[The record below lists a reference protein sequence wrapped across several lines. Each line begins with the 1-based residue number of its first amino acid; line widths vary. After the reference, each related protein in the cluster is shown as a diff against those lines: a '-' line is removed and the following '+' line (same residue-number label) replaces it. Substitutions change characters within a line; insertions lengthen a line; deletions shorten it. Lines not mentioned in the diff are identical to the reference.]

1 MGVQVGLNDRR
12 YSRARW
18 PSRQNLFKLQALS
31 NGQIVDLCEPRPK
44 GAEFHNML
52 HHNAIDSTMNGD
64 VGLTRIEPR

>member
-31 NGQIVDLCEPRPK
+31 NGQIVDLSTIQTMTSSRESK
-44 GAEFHNML
+44 VS
-52 HHNAIDSTMNGD
+52 DST
-64 VGLTRIEPR
+64 V